1 MLSKYRIG
9 FRFDYVGVSE
19 AEVWVRFGYGLATRS
34 VEMGLSS
41 RRCKK
46 VLGFAFIGQS
56 CFPCFVIS
64 VFIRFR
70 GVFRSSLLVFGL
82 SLCKH
87 AVLEG
92 CS

>member
-1 MLSKYRIG
+1 MWAFPG
-9 FRFDYVGVSE
+9 
-19 AEVWVRFGYGLATRS
+19 AEVWVPFGYGLAARS
-34 VEMGLSS
+34 VELGLSL

-46 VLGFAFIGQS
+46 VLGFGFIGQS
-56 CFPCFVIS
+56 CFSCFVIGM
-64 VFIRFR
+64 FIRSQC
-70 GVFRSSLLVFGL
+70 VSQSSPLVFGL